1 LGYHLRHFFGGE
13 AMRYIDH
20 GQGGAAGVMQVAI
33 GPQPE
38 PEAGEVLIEVQY
50 AGVNRPD
57 VLQRSGSYPPPPGA
71 SPILGLE
78 VAGRIAAVA
87 PGVTQWKAGDVVCA
101 LTPGGGYAEY
111 CAVPAAHCLP
121 VPRGLSVKEAASL
134 PENWFTVYDNVMTRG
149 RLQAGETF
157 LVHGGSSGIGL
168 AAIQLAK
175 VLAGATVYTT
185 VGNAEKAEYCRKMGA
200 DVALNYRDQD
210 WAAEIWRLTNKR
222 GVDVILDMVA
232 GDYVMKNVRS
242 LALEG
247 RLVQIAFLK
256 ESRIADFD
264 ALPLML
270 KRLTYTGSTLRPR
283 TVEQKAA
290 IAAQLARDVW
300 PLLASGQLKPYLYRT
315 FPLAEA
321 AAAHALMESSTHIG
335 KIVLEVKPA

>member
-1 LGYHLRHFFGGE
+1 MMTL
-13 AMRYIDH
+13 A
-20 GQGGAAGVMQVAI
+20 V
-33 GPQPE
+33 GPQPALK
-38 PEAGEVLIEVQY
+38 AGEVLIEVAY

-71 SPILGLE
+71 SPVLGLE
-78 VAGRIAAVA
+78 VAGRIAQVA
-87 PGVTQWKAGDVVCA
+87 ADVTRWKPGDVVCA

-111 CAVPAAHCLP
+111 CATPAAHCLP
-121 VPRGLSVKEAASL
+121 VPQGLSVKEAASL
-134 PENWFTVYDNVMTRG
+134 PENWFTVYDNVITRG
-149 RLQAGETF
+149 RLKAGETF

-185 VGNAEKAEYCRKMGA
+185 VGNAEKAAYCQNMGA

-232 GDYVMKNVRS
+232 GEYVMKNIRS

-256 ESRIADFD
+256 ENRIADFD
-264 ALPLML
+264 AMPIML
-270 KRLTYTGSTLRPR
+270 KRLTFTGSTLRPR

-290 IAAQLARDVW
+290 IATALAREVW
-300 PLLASGQLKPYLYRT
+300 PLFESGQLRTYLYRT
-315 FPLAEA
+315 FPVAEA
-321 AAAHALMESSTHIG
+321 RAAHELMESSTHIG
-335 KIVLEVKPA
+335 KIVLEVRPGA

>member
-1 LGYHLRHFFGGE
+1 MTL
-13 AMRYIDH
+13 A
-20 GQGGAAGVMQVAI
+20 V
-33 GPQPE
+33 GPQPALK
-38 PEAGEVLIEVQY
+38 PGEVLIEVAY

-71 SPILGLE
+71 SPVLGLE
-78 VAGRIAAVA
+78 VAGRIAQVA
-87 PGVTQWKAGDVVCA
+87 ADVTRWKPGDVVCA

-111 CAVPAAHCLP
+111 CAAPAAHCLP
-121 VPRGLSVKEAASL
+121 VPQGLSVKEAASL
-134 PENWFTVYDNVMTRG
+134 PENWFTVYDNVITRG
-149 RLQAGETF
+149 RLKAGETF

-185 VGNAEKAEYCRKMGA
+185 VGNAEKAAYCKNMGA

-232 GDYVMKNVRS
+232 GEYVMKNIRS

-264 ALPLML
+264 AMPIML
-270 KRLTYTGSTLRPR
+270 KRLTFTGSTLRPR
-283 TVEQKAA
+283 TVDQKAA
-290 IAAQLARDVW
+290 IAGALARDVW
-300 PLLASGQLKPYLYRT
+300 PLFESGQLRTYLYRT

-321 AAAHALMESSTHIG
+321 RAAHELMESSTHIG
-335 KIVLEVKPA
+335 KIVLEVRPGA

>member
-1 LGYHLRHFFGGE
+1 
-13 AMRYIDH
+13 MRYIDH
-20 GQGGAAGVMQVAI
+20 GKGGPAAVMKPAE
-33 GPQPE
+33 GPQPA
-38 PEAGEVLIEVQY
+38 PQAGEVLIEVAY

-71 SPILGLE
+71 SPLLGLE

-87 PGVTQWKAGDVVCA
+87 PDVTRWKPGDAVCA
-101 LTPGGGYAEY
+101 LTPGGGYAQY
-111 CAVPAAHCLP
+111 CATPAAHCLP
-121 VPRGLSVKEAASL
+121 VPKGLGLREAASL

-149 RLQAGETF
+149 RLKAGETF

-175 VLAGATVYTT
+175 LLAGATVYTT
-185 VGNAEKAEYCRKMGA
+185 VGSAEKAAYCRKMGA
-200 DVALNYRDQD
+200 DAAINYRDQD
-210 WAAEIWRLTNKR
+210 WAAEIATLTGKR

-232 GDYVMKNVRS
+232 GEYVMKNIRS

-256 ESRIADFD
+256 ESKLADFD
-264 ALPLML
+264 AMPLML
-270 KRLTYTGSTLRPR
+270 KRLTFTGSTLRPR

-290 IAAQLARDVW
+290 IAQSLERDVW
-300 PLLASGQLKPYLYRT
+300 PLFESGQLRSYVYRT

-335 KIVLEVKPA
+335 KIMLEVKGG

>member
-1 LGYHLRHFFGGE
+1 
-13 AMRYIDH
+13 
-20 GQGGAAGVMQVAI
+20 VMTLAV
-33 GPQPE
+33 GPQPALK
-38 PEAGEVLIEVQY
+38 AGEVLIEVAY

-71 SPILGLE
+71 SPVLGLE
-78 VAGRIAAVA
+78 VAGRIAQVA
-87 PGVTQWKAGDVVCA
+87 ADVTRWKPGDVVCA

-111 CAVPAAHCLP
+111 CATPAAHCLP
-121 VPRGLSVKEAASL
+121 VPQGLSVKEAASL
-134 PENWFTVYDNVMTRG
+134 PENWFTVYDNVITRG
-149 RLQAGETF
+149 RLKAGETF

-185 VGNAEKAEYCRKMGA
+185 VGNAEKAAYCQNMGA

-232 GDYVMKNVRS
+232 GEYVMKNIRS

-256 ESRIADFD
+256 ENRIADFD
-264 ALPLML
+264 AMPIML
-270 KRLTYTGSTLRPR
+270 KRLTFTGSTLRPR

-290 IAAQLARDVW
+290 IATALAREVW
-300 PLLASGQLKPYLYRT
+300 PLFESGQLRTYLYRT
-315 FPLAEA
+315 FPVAEA
-321 AAAHALMESSTHIG
+321 RAAHELMESSTHIG
-335 KIVLEVKPA
+335 KIVLEVRPGA

>member
-1 LGYHLRHFFGGE
+1 
-13 AMRYIDH
+13 MRYIDH
-20 GQGGAAGVMQVAI
+20 GQGGPASVMKLAE
-33 GPQPE
+33 GPKPALK
-38 PEAGEVLIEVQY
+38 PGEVLIEVEY

-78 VAGRIAAVA
+78 VAGKIVEAAPDA
-87 PGVTQWKAGDVVCA
+87 TQRRVGDRVCA

-111 CAVPAAHCLP
+111 CAAPAAHCLP
-121 VPRGLSVKEAASL
+121 IPKGLSVKEAATL
-134 PENWFTVYDNVMTRG
+134 PENWFTVYDNVITRG
-149 RLQAGETF
+149 RLKPGETI
-157 LVHGGSSGIGL
+157 LVHGGSGGIGL

-175 VLAGATVYTT
+175 VLRGATVYTT
-185 VGNAEKAEYCRKMGA
+185 VGSAEKAEYCRTMGA
-200 DVALNYRDQD
+200 DVAFNYREQD
-210 WAAEIWRLTNKR
+210 WAGELAKLTNKR
-222 GVDVILDMVA
+222 GVDVVLDMV
-232 GDYVMKNVRS
+232 GGEYVMKNVRS

-270 KRLTYTGSTLRPR
+270 KRLTFTGSTLRPR

-290 IAAQLARDVW
+290 IAKALREDVW
-300 PLLASGQLKPYLYRT
+300 PLFESGQLKTVVYKT

-321 AAAHALMESSTHIG
+321 RAAHELMESSAHIG
-335 KIVLEVKPA
+335 KLVLEVRPE

>member
-1 LGYHLRHFFGGE
+1 
-13 AMRYIDH
+13 MRYIDH
-20 GQGGAAGVMQVAI
+20 GQGGPASVMELAA
-33 GPQPE
+33 GPQPT
-38 PEAGEVLIEVQY
+38 PKAGEVLIEVQY

-71 SPILGLE
+71 SPVLGLE
-78 VAGRIAAVA
+78 VAGKIVAVA
-87 PGVTQWKAGDVVCA
+87 PDVTQWKTGDVVCA
-101 LTPGGGYAEY
+101 LTPGGGYADY
-111 CAVPAAHCLP
+111 CATPAAHCLP
-121 VPRGLSVKEAASL
+121 VPKGLSVKEAASL

-149 RLQAGETF
+149 RLKAGETF

-185 VGNAEKAEYCRKMGA
+185 VGNAAKAEYCRKMGA

-210 WAAEIWRLTNKR
+210 WAAEVWRLTNKR

-256 ESRIADFD
+256 ESKIADFD
-264 ALPLML
+264 AMPIML
-270 KRLTYTGSTLRPR
+270 RRLTYTGSTLRPR

-300 PLLASGQLKPYLYRT
+300 PLFESGQLKPYLYRS

-321 AAAHALMESSTHIG
+321 SAAHELLEGSTHIG
-335 KIVLEVKPA
+335 KIVLEVSPG

>member
-1 LGYHLRHFFGGE
+1 
-13 AMRYIDH
+13 MRYIDH
-20 GQGGAAGVMQVAI
+20 GQGGPASAMKLAV
-33 GPQPE
+33 GPQPAL
-38 PEAGEVLIEVQY
+38 EAGEVLIEVAY

-71 SPILGLE
+71 SPVLGLE
-78 VAGRIAAVA
+78 IAGRIAEVA
-87 PGVTQWKAGDVVCA
+87 PDVTQWKAGDVVCA

-111 CAVPAAHCLP
+111 CATPAAHCLP
-121 VPRGLSVKEAASL
+121 VPKGLSVREAASL
-134 PENWFTVYDNVMTRG
+134 PENWFTVYDNVITRG
-149 RLQAGETF
+149 RLRAGETF

-168 AAIQLAK
+168 AAIQLAR

-185 VGNAEKAEYCRKMGA
+185 VGNAAKAEYCRRMGA
-200 DVALNYRDQD
+200 EVALSYRDQD

-232 GDYVMKNVRS
+232 GDYVMKNIRS

-256 ESRIADFD
+256 ESKIADFD
-264 ALPLML
+264 AMPIMI
-270 KRLTYTGSTLRPR
+270 KRLTFTGSTLRPR

-290 IAAQLARDVW
+290 IAKALRENVW
-300 PLLASGQLKPYLYRT
+300 PLFESGQLKTFVHKT

-321 AAAHALMESSTHIG
+321 RAAHELMESSTHIG
-335 KIVLEVKPA
+335 KIMLEVRAA